1 MRRLDF
7 YVQATNSTGIK
18 KRQLRTQQ
26 QSNHSS
32 KKLPSVECKAYV
44 KSF

>member
-18 KRQLRTQQ
+18 KDSLGH
-26 QSNHSS
+26 NN
-32 KKLPSVECKAYV
+32 KATIHLKNCLV
-44 KSF
+44 